1 LRAGDGLPAELR
13 AALAEVFGAE
23 PGEVDGVEI
32 VERSGY
38 ARLHFGAR
46 ATTRRNR
53 ILLRGTAAE
62 FSADP
67 ELVLHEYYHV
77 LRQWNRGRLSIAA
90 YLLEWLRRGY
100 WRNRYEH
107 QARRFVRLRLDAF
120 VELSGLRGRRVSS
133 PAAGSLPA
141 SGRPGGRAAPPR

>member
-1 LRAGDGLPAELR
+1 MRTGDCMPAALR
-13 AALAEVFGAE
+13 AALATIFGDD
-23 PGEVDGVEI
+23 VDEVEI
-32 VERSGY
+32 VERSWY

-62 FSADP
+62 FFADP
-67 ELVLHEYYHV
+67 ELLLHEYYHV

-90 YLLEWLRRGY
+90 YLAESLRRGY

-107 QARRFVRLRLDAF
+107 QARRFTRMRLGAF
-120 VELSGLRGRRVSS
+120 KGSAASPLGWTGDSAGL
-133 PAAGSLPA
+133 
-141 SGRPGGRAAPPR
+141 PR